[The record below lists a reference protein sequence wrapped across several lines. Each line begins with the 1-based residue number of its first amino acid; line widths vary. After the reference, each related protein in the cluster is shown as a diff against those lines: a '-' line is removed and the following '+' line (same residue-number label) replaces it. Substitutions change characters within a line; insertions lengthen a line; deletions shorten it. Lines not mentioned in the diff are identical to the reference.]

1 MRYVA
6 ADHLVLSMS
15 NNMTGARGSWTHLKQ
30 QTGMFGFL
38 GLTPEVVTRLRG
50 KLVLQVN
57 KTYFDNQ
64 AEEFHIYMA
73 SNSRVSIAGLNVGN
87 VEYVARS
94 IKACLEE
101 DAC

>member
-1 MRYVA
+1 
-6 ADHLVLSMS
+6 
-15 NNMTGARGSWTHLKQ
+15 MTDRPTGVHGSWTHLKQ

-50 KLVLQVN
+50 KLVLQVDESYSN
-57 KTYFDNQ
+57 NQ

-73 SNSRVSIAGLNVGN
+73 SNSRISIAGLNSSN

-94 IKACLEE
+94 IKACLES
-101 DAC
+101 DASRAAT